1 MEMTEWIDGSVDD
14 EFVRSSV
21 EIYSDHTQATLEADA
36 MSSTLSGIMDKYDR
50 VRTDPRRPG

>member
-1 MEMTEWIDGSVDD
+1 MRIDGSVDD
-14 EFVRSSV
+14 DFVGSSV
-21 EIYSDHTQATLEADA
+21 EIYSDHTRAMLEADA